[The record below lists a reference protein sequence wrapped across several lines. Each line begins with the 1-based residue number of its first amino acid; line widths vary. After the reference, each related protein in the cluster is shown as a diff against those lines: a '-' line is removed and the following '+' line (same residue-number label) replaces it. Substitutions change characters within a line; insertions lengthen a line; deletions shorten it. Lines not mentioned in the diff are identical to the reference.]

1 MLSNRFF
8 QHICAMFKSFQFIA
22 IWLPVRFPLNCCSAV
37 IGTFHLQILPL
48 QFILFF
54 GENHFRNWGQAK
66 NENRSF
72 IILILSQLNK
82 LQKDISARLRS
93 LLKLYFTPL
102 KNKTKGEVIE
112 PRNNCCLIVNT
123 GCPSGSLSKLTIIR
137 MLYICR
143 LYYWTHCIRTC
154 VFQSIAETQEGV
166 WVIKGSRDMFKRTC
180 LQSLRLKLARTAKGK
195 SVIVF

>member
-8 QHICAMFKSFQFIA
+8 QHICVMFKSFQFIA
-22 IWLPVRFPLNCCSAV
+22 IAYSAARSLSSQLFRCNWYLSSANPPLAV
-37 IGTFHLQILPL
+37 YTLLWGKSLQKLGP
-48 QFILFF
+48 
-54 GENHFRNWGQAK
+54 GKK

-112 PRNNCCLIVNT
+112 PRNNCYLIVDT
-123 GCPSGSLSKLTIIR
+123 VCPSESLSKFF
-137 MLYICR
+137 
-143 LYYWTHCIRTC
+143 
-154 VFQSIAETQEGV
+154 V
-166 WVIKGSRDMFKRTC
+166 
-180 LQSLRLKLARTAKGK
+180 
-195 SVIVF
+195 